1 MKKVTFFGL
10 GRMGFPMAKRL
21 LAAGY
26 PLNTAIHRNAAP
38 AEELRSLGAQVQPS
52 PREAVRDGD
61 VIITILPADREIEEL
76 LLAPAVF
83 EAVKPGAVII
93 EMSTAS
99 PRCARY
105 VAEQYAAKGVRFF
118 DAPVSGGVKGAAE
131 GTLTIIGGGD
141 EGLLEEIRPILDEM
155 AARIFLVGEAGAGKA
170 VKSINQIMV
179 SANTMI
185 AAEGIS
191 YAKKLGV
198 EPAKMLEVI
207 SASTGA
213 SAALSAKFDK
223 LVNSD
228 FAPGFTLALM
238 KKDLKIALTEAG
250 DLPLPI
256 ANLVY
261 QLFLLA
267 GEERENLDYTAAA
280 ELLNS

>member
-1 MKKVTFFGL
+1 MKNIAFLGL
-10 GRMGFPMAKRL
+10 GRMGLPMAKRL
-21 LAAGY
+21 VAAGY
-26 PLNTAIHRNAAP
+26 PLNTAIHRNAAS
-38 AEELRSLGAQVQPS
+38 AEELRSLGAVVSAS
-52 PREAVRDGD
+52 PAEAVAGADI
-61 VIITILPADREIEEL
+61 IITILPADREIEEL
-76 LLAPAVF
+76 LLAPDVY
-83 EAVKPGAVII
+83 EAIKPGAVVI

-99 PRCARY
+99 PRCARH
-105 VAEQYAAKGVRFF
+105 VAERYAAKGVRFF
-118 DAPVSGGVKGAAE
+118 DAPVSGGVKGAVD

-141 EGLLEEIRPILDEM
+141 EGVLEEIRPVLEKM

-191 YAKKLGV
+191 YAQKLGV
-198 EPAKMLEVI
+198 DPGKMLEVI

-213 SAALSAKFDK
+213 SAALSAKFEK

-228 FAPGFTLALM
+228 FTPGFTLALM
-238 KKDLKIALTEAG
+238 KKDLKIALAEAG

-261 QLFLLA
+261 QLFLMA
-267 GEERENLDYTAAA
+267 GEERESLDYTAAA